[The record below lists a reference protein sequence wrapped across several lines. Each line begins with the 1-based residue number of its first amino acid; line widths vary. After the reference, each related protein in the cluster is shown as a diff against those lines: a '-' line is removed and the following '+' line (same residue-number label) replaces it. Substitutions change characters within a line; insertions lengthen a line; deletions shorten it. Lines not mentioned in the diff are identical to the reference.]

1 MPAEKNIYKEGN
13 GMKRFTLLVL
23 VALFLAAHY
32 AWCDETPIRF
42 DFESDTEGW
51 VIPDWSLEQKDSVG
65 KSVSI
70 SPEQF
75 SSGSQSLKLTCDFP
89 GNYWAAAIVEYAKD
103 LDLRGYK
110 SISADVYIPKNA
122 PAGFLAAKIIVTTSG
137 LGQWIEMRGAVP
149 LKPGEWV
156 TIKAPLETSPGGELK
171 YWRCRTNEECIISQ
185 LDKVRRVAV
194 RIEYN
199 VNTSTAGPAYKGD
212 VYIDNVTIE

>member
-89 GNYWAAAIVEYAKD
+89 GNAWAAAIVEYTKD
-103 LDLRGYK
+103 LKLRGYK
-110 SISADVYIPKNA
+110 SIAADVYIPKNA
-122 PAGFLAAKIIVTTSG
+122 PAGFLAAKIIITTNG
-137 LGQWIEMRGAVP
+137 FRQWIEMRQASGN
-149 LKPGEWV
+149 
-156 TIKAPLETSPGGELK
+156 SPKWFGRQCRCCRRDQR
-171 YWRCRTNEECIISQ
+171 RCRSRN
-185 LDKVRRVAV
+185 RRLNHPDTPNKA
-194 RIEYN
+194 
-199 VNTSTAGPAYKGD
+199 TLKHSC
-212 VYIDNVTIE
+212 